1 MHINRFH
8 EAAKAKIAKAKIA
21 KIAKDKNIEI
31 EFDVDSLLDKEVD
44 ETEGFVSKAPFVSDL
59 KKMPKAAEK
68 KLKKEIQVTTP
79 GLKKSIKKFED
90 FTISISVDEVAPEE
104 DVLDPSK
111 IVMGAINPNDGECC
125 SGCDCSPCR
134 CVEETTQTTDVSGVV
149 PFMDFIKNV

>member
-8 EAAKAKIAKAKIA
+8 EAAKA

-59 KKMPKAAEK
+59 EEMPKAAEK

-111 IVMGAINPNDGECC
+111 IFMGAINPSDDECC
-125 SGCDCSPCR
+125 SGCDCNPCE
-134 CVEETTQTTDVSGVV
+134 CENIDGGEETTQTTDVSGVV
-149 PFMDFIKNV
+149 PFIDFIKNV